1 MSTLSFK
8 TNINCGRC
16 IANVTPSLNT
26 VSGILRWQVDIT
38 NPDRVLT
45 VETDSLTA
53 GDIVKVVEKAG
64 YRAEPLS

>member
-8 TNINCGRC
+8 TNINCGGC

-26 VSGILRWQVDIT
+26 VSGIVRWQVDIT